1 MSKEFDALNANDT
14 WIITDLPKG
23 KKPISCKWVYKIKYR
38 TNGEFERCKGRLV
51 VKGYTQKAVI
61 DHTKTFSPVVI

>member
-23 KKPISCKWVYKIKYR
+23 KKPISYKWVYKIKYR
-38 TNGEFERCKGRLV
+38 ANGEIERCKGRLM
-51 VKGYTQKAVI
+51 VKGYTHKAGI
-61 DHTKTFSPVVI
+61 DYT